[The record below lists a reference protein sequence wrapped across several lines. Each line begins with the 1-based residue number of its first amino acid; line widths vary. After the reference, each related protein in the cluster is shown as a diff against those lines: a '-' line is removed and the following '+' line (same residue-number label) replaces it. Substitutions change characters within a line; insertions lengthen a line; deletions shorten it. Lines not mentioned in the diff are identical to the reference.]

1 MKQKTYYKHPSS
13 FIDEDVIIGE
23 KTQIWHF
30 CHISGG
36 TQIGEKCKIGQNVF
50 IDKNVKIGN
59 NVKIQNNVSVY
70 RGVTLEDHVFCGP
83 SMVFTNV
90 FNPRSAYP
98 RQESEFRQTL
108 VKKGASIG
116 ANATIV
122 CGHTVGAWAFVGA
135 GSVVTADIPDYA
147 LVYGNPAKV
156 KGWFCECGEKLVF
169 RKDKA
174 VCQKCRKNYSK
185 KKNIVLKIEK

>member
-1 MKQKTYYKHPSS
+1 MEQKKSFVHPSS
-13 FIDEDVIIGE
+13 FIDGQVTIGSD
-23 KTQIWHF
+23 TQIWHF
-30 CHISGG
+30 CHVSGG
-36 TQIGEKCKIGQNVF
+36 TRIGEKCKIGQNVF

-108 VKKGASIG
+108 VKIGASIG

-135 GSVVTADIPDYA
+135 GSVVTSDIPDYA
-147 LVYGNPAKV
+147 LVYGNPAKIR
-156 KGWFCECGEKLVF
+156 GWFCECGEKLAF
-169 RKDKA
+169 RKNKA
-174 VCQKCRKNYSK
+174 VCQKCRKSYGK
-185 KKNIVLKIEK
+185 KKNVVTKIKK